1 MTLQMTEPTRGRST
15 WRGVFLALAA
25 ALAVGLV
32 CGMLRAPY
40 PAVAVGGFA
49 VAALGFWL
57 ERAVLISPETAQR
70 KDFYFILAAG
80 YGFFAVV
87 GVGIVAL
94 GSLFARWWLPHI

>member
-1 MTLQMTEPTRGRST
+1 MTLQMTEPTSGLAK

-25 ALAVGLV
+25 ALGVGVVCAV
-32 CGMLRAPY
+32 LRAPY
-40 PAVAVGGFA
+40 PVVVVGGLA

-70 KDFYFILAAG
+70 KDFYLILVAG

-87 GVGIVAL
+87 GVGLVAL
-94 GSLFARWWLPHI
+94 ACLLTKWCLPHL